1 MPKASKPTGG
11 VKCKNNGK
19 RHEEKQA
26 ADEDYE
32 QVFQLAVKLEEQGE
46 RYQFGAKAKRNYEQA
61 IQSYRHSI
69 DLLTSN
75 PLGRSPSDGFNS
87 HFNLARVLVHF
98 GTTFASA
105 PSECLDFVRRGIH
118 EYQLAIECATKDS
131 NHSDEIDARYN
142 LGLSMSTLAE
152 MLSGGATP
160 TEDLNGLLSHQS
172 PAIQIWKQ
180 AKEELSRAYHLQERL
195 LANSPNLGPLAAPI
209 DQVDET
215 TNHSIYD
222 TPQQSQPASPMNTE
236 TALVEELFVITP
248 SVLIDTLFDIC
259 EVLLSI
265 YPSEPES
272 ALTELRHYVQQLQAI
287 NQLIETSVDS
297 NFSRR
302 FEIDSLICTI
312 ELTTV
317 EHALSE
323 TLMNADSSS
332 FSVIAEMSQKLTTV
346 NQKLDELSQDSVAL
360 EQDFVKLLGLANNFS
375 SLCTATCSLIAIQSK
390 NANTTITDSRIDAI
404 KLLIERTMALYS
416 TILGKLKESK
426 LRPIKQIRPHEAS
439 SYISSSLVGQS
450 ELALILELLDR
461 QREGQPPSQTT
472 KSFDLAIE
480 AYNQSLAPYV
490 ISRDPTPNS
499 FKLAFSS
506 YSAACSANE
515 KEGRNEW
522 ANFSAR
528 LESIKW
534 LLRCKFHHV
543 TSPSH
548 DHDPHEHP
556 GFDLEQIIKN
566 QLSPL
571 ITKLSLSPADLVKF
585 YEDLQDDT
593 VYILSDSIEKS
604 LFKLLLRSP

>member
-11 VKCKNNGK
+11 DRWKQNGK
-19 RHEEKQA
+19 RNEDNPA

-69 DLLTSN
+69 DLLN
-75 PLGRSPSDGFNS
+75 RKPLGRSPSDGFNS

-118 EYQLAIECATKDS
+118 EYQLAIECATQDS
-131 NHSDEIDARYN
+131 NQSDEIDARYN
-142 LGLSMSTLAE
+142 LGLAMSTMAE

-160 TEDLNGLLSHQS
+160 TEGLNGVLSHPS

-195 LANSPNLGPLAAPI
+195 LANSPNLGPSATPI
-209 DQVDET
+209 NQVDET
-215 TNHSIYD
+215 TSHSIGD
-222 TPQQSQPASPMNTE
+222 MVPQQSQPASPMNGE

-287 NQLIETSVDS
+287 NQLIEASVDS
-297 NFSRR
+297 TFSRR
-302 FEIDSLICTI
+302 FEIDSLICSI

-317 EHALSE
+317 EHALSG
-323 TLMNADSSS
+323 TLMNAESGSS
-332 FSVIAEMSQKLTTV
+332 VMAEMSQKLSTV
-346 NQKLDELSQDSVAL
+346 NQKLDELSQDSAAL
-360 EQDFVKLLGLANNFS
+360 EQDFLKLLGLANNFS
-375 SLCTATCSLIAIQSK
+375 SLSTATCSLIAIRSK
-390 NANTTITDSRIDAI
+390 AANTSITDSRLEAV
-404 KLLIERTMALYS
+404 KLLIEKTMALYS
-416 TILGKLKESK
+416 TILGKLKDSK
-426 LRPIKQIRPHEAS
+426 LRPIKQVRPHEVS

-450 ELALILELLDR
+450 ELALMMELLDR
-461 QREGQPPSQTT
+461 QRGGQLPSQTT
-472 KSFDLAIE
+472 SFDLAIE

-490 ISRDPTPNS
+490 IRRDPAPNS

-506 YSAACSANE
+506 SSAACSTPHE
-515 KEGRNEW
+515 KEARNEW

-528 LESIKW
+528 LESSKW

-543 TSPSH
+543 TYPSQR
-548 DHDPHEHP
+548 HP
-556 GFDLEQIIKN
+556 GFDLDQIIK
-566 QLSPL
+566 LELAPL
-571 ITKLSLSPADLVKF
+571 IAKLSLSRTDLGRF
-585 YEDLQDDT
+585 YEDLQDDP
-593 VYILSDSIEKS
+593 VYLLSDSIEQS
-604 LFKLLLRSP
+604 LFELLLSAP